1 MLHHF
6 LSVPGPPA
14 CERAAPPAAGW
25 WWRPAPSGC
34 GSVSPRCPAAA
45 AGRSSRRRT
54 PAPAPE
60 PSHAPA
66 PPDSDT
72 HTDTAMRRQRDSEGG
87 RERRRV
93 IWCVLTVMVSSLLA
107 RTQRCLSRSLSFSL
121 SSSWRRR
128 VSSSF
133 SSTQRNF
140 SSTARC
146 RSDRKVSVMTFI
158 KPLRTWFRVR
168 RWIPKILYCN
178 V

>member
-25 WWRPAPSGC
+25 WWRLAPSGC

-87 RERRRV
+87 RERGDGWSDVFLRWWSPRC
-93 IWCVLTVMVSSLLA
+93 WPGRSAASPGLSPSPWAAAEDDESPPLSPPRSGTSRPQLA
-107 RTQRCLSRSLSFSL
+107 AGRTEKCQ
-121 SSSWRRR
+121 
-128 VSSSF
+128 
-133 SSTQRNF
+133 
-140 SSTARC
+140 
-146 RSDRKVSVMTFI
+146 
-158 KPLRTWFRVR
+158 
-168 RWIPKILYCN
+168 
-178 V
+178 

>member
-87 RERRRV
+87 REETGDLMCSYGDGLLV
-93 IWCVLTVMVSSLLA
+93 VGQDAALPLQVSLLLPEQQLKTTSLLLFLLHAAELLVHSSL
-107 RTQRCLSRSLSFSL
+107 QVGQKS
-121 SSSWRRR
+121 
-128 VSSSF
+128 VS
-133 SSTQRNF
+133 N
-140 SSTARC
+140 
-146 RSDRKVSVMTFI
+146 D
-158 KPLRTWFRVR
+158 LH
-168 RWIPKILYCN
+168 
-178 V
+178 